1 MDAVPNVNSLVPG
14 AQARVVAV
22 LRAFSLDAVMGR
34 LLAVHA
40 GLVAVEQVRGYGRQK
55 DHLEFY
61 EDAGFEGSFLPKVRI
76 EFTVG
81 AGGLEPALA
90 ALCAGARTGRIGDGK
105 IFVQQ
110 VHALQAAGA

>member
-1 MDAVPNVNSLVPG
+1 MDAPATLRGLAPG
-14 AQARVVAV
+14 AHARVVAV

-34 LLAVHA
+34 LLAVHS

-81 AGGLEPALA
+81 AEGLGPALA
-90 ALCAGARTGRIGDGK
+90 AVCAGARTGRIGDGK
-105 IFVQQ
+105 VFVQ
-110 VHALQAAGA
+110 LLNELGEAAA